1 MSTVEDLR
9 KKVKELEAQL
19 AAAQGNVGPVRQ
31 KIDVMSS
38 EVVDSNPYRY
48 FMIFLYEITKSLK
61 ISWFFNM
68 ILSLFNKSSKGI
80 VRNCVKQR
88 ENQGNMLLL
97 IS

>member
-1 MSTVEDLR
+1 MATVEELQ

-48 FMIFLYEITKSLK
+48 FE
-61 ISWFFNM
+61 
-68 ILSLFNKSSKGI
+68 
-80 VRNCVKQR
+80 
-88 ENQGNMLLL
+88 LLL
-97 IS
+97 FK

>member
-1 MSTVEDLR
+1 MSTVEELQ

-48 FMIFLYEITKSLK
+48 FTISL
-61 ISWFFNM
+61 
-68 ILSLFNKSSKGI
+68 
-80 VRNCVKQR
+80 
-88 ENQGNMLLL
+88 
-97 IS
+97 